1 MVIDPSD
8 FHWLIG
14 LLEGEG
20 TFLTGP
26 PSNPG
31 LPIVRVSMTDRD
43 VVQRVAR
50 LLDRAVVALR
60 PRRQHH
66 KTPFAATIKGA
77 PAVDLML
84 AVHDFMGVKRR
95 TQIQRAIRSWHKR
108 RSRRWRSPG
117 PCAASGCVVRASKRG
132 LCKRH
137 YNSWWK
143 AHRYGRKSAVVP
155 PEAKSELL
163 QADHSC
169 DATCDLSWLSGLLEG
184 EGTFVINRYSA
195 EIAYPLIGLQM
206 CDAGIVARV
215 ARLMGAPNVW
225 RREAEKDGW
234 SPTYA
239 TAVSGHDGASWMRRL
254 RDSMGARRR
263 AAIDAALTAYHP
275 IRLVDPPASCVV
287 PSCSKAHR
295 SRGLCHKHYMMWS
308 RDKANGRE
316 ARIVPLR

>member
-8 FHWLIG
+8 FHWLTGI
-14 LLEGEG
+14 LEGEG
-20 TFLTGP
+20 TFLAGP

-66 KTPFAATIKGA
+66 KVPFAVTIKGA

-84 AVHDFMGVKRR
+84 AVHDFMGLKRR

-108 RSRRWRSPG
+108 RSRRRRPPG

-137 YNSWWK
+137 YNLWWE
-143 AHRYGRKSAVVP
+143 AHRYGDMSATAA
-155 PEAKSELL
+155 PEVTSEFLH
-163 QADHSC
+163 ADHAC

-184 EGTFVINRYSA
+184 EGTFTATRTQGHYYPVVKVSMCAEDVVTRASRLLAAASVTVIEPEHERWSVVYAAAIS
-195 EIAYPLIGLQM
+195 GS
-206 CDAGIVARV
+206 DA
-215 ARLMGAPNVW
+215 
-225 RREAEKDGW
+225 
-234 SPTYA
+234 
-239 TAVSGHDGASWMRRL
+239 ASWMRGL
-254 RDSMGARRR
+254 RNRMGRRR
-263 AAIDAALTAYHP
+263 TEAIDAALALYHP
-275 IRLVDPPASCVV
+275 IRLVDPPDSCVV
-287 PSCSKAHR
+287 HGCSEAHR
-295 SRGLCHKHYMMWS
+295 GRGLCHKHYMMWS
-308 RDKANGRE
+308 RDKAQGRE
-316 ARIVPLR
+316 ARITPLR